1 MCPDLTPEKIFDK
14 WSELHDTDPNEV
26 RREEYIKTLKEFDT
40 ELSHTVEEMMCEYD
54 VFYDDFSYEIYRK
67 FREVYG
73 EGKITREEFVE
84 KVKEDGDSTLLIAY
98 YDMVNTRRKYQEMVK
113 QSMKKLIPIN
123 KKIKK

>member
-1 MCPDLTPEKIFDK
+1 MCG
-14 WSELHDTDPNEV
+14 
-26 RREEYIKTLKEFDT
+26 
-40 ELSHTVEEMMCEYD
+40 YD
-54 VFYDDFSYEIYRK
+54 VYYDDFSYEIYRK

-98 YDMVNTRRKYQEMVK
+98 YDMVNARRKYQEMVK

-123 KKIKK
+123 KNIKK

>member
-54 VFYDDFSYEIYRK
+54 VCYDDFSYEIYRK

-73 EGKITREEFVE
+73 EGKVTREEFVE

-98 YDMVNTRRKYQEMVK
+98 YDMVNARRKYQEMVK

-123 KKIKK
+123 KNIKK